1 MKIQNFIFQVGGL
14 LLVAGAIMP
23 MIPQI
28 AHFAA
33 LCFSIGALCFGGM
46 QMLQRYD
53 GGNLVLRRL
62 FRQQKL
68 GALLIIV
75 SAALMMLPQHF
86 PQILRGDEW
95 KVTLIVAAV
104 LEVYTA
110 FRIPHEME
118 KAE

>member
-1 MKIQNFIFQVGGL
+1 MKIQNLIFQGGGL

-86 PQILRGDEW
+86 PEM
-95 KVTLIVAAV
+95 TLIVAAV

-118 KAE
+118 KTE

>member
-1 MKIQNFIFQVGGL
+1 
-14 LLVAGAIMP
+14 
-23 MIPQI
+23 
-28 AHFAA
+28 
-33 LCFSIGALCFGGM
+33 M

-86 PQILRGDEW
+86 PEILRGDEW

-118 KAE
+118 KTE

>member
-1 MKIQNFIFQVGGL
+1 MKLQHIIFQAGGL

-23 MIPQI
+23 MIPRL

-33 LCFSIGALCFGGM
+33 VCFAIGALCFAGM

-53 GGNLVLRRL
+53 GRNLTLRRL

-75 SAALMMLPQHF
+75 SAALMMLPRHF
-86 PQILRGDEW
+86 PEILRGDEW

-118 KAE
+118 KPE

>member
-1 MKIQNFIFQVGGL
+1 MKIPNLIFQGGGL

-86 PQILRGDEW
+86 PEILRGDEW

-110 FRIPHEME
+110 SRIPHEME
-118 KAE
+118 KTE

>member
-1 MKIQNFIFQVGGL
+1 MKLQNIIFQIGGL

-23 MIPQI
+23 MVPGMSNM
-28 AHFAA
+28 AA
-33 LCFSIGALCFGGM
+33 LCFAIGALCFAGM

-53 GGNLVLRRL
+53 GKNVILRRL

-75 SAALMMLPQHF
+75 SAAMMNLPQYF
-86 PQILRGDEW
+86 PELLQGDEW

-104 LEVYTA
+104 LEVYTS
-110 FRIPHEME
+110 FRIPQEME

>member
-1 MKIQNFIFQVGGL
+1 MKIQNFIFQGGGL

-46 QMLQRYD
+46 QLLQRYD
-53 GGNLVLRRL
+53 GGN
-62 FRQQKL
+62 
-68 GALLIIV
+68 LIIV

-86 PQILRGDEW
+86 PEILRGDEW

-110 FRIPHEME
+110 FRIPHEMDKSE
-118 KAE
+118 